1 MTEEATPQMPEA
13 NFIHFMSNIA
23 TQIML
28 MLGRMENPITKT
40 TEIDLPHAQYLL
52 DTMVVIQEKTKGNLM
67 KAEEEVLSQMLYDLR
82 IQFVEVQQAEAKET
96 SS

>member
-1 MTEEATPQMPEA
+1 
-13 NFIHFMSNIA
+13 
-23 TQIML
+23 
-28 MLGRMENPITKT
+28 
-40 TEIDLPHAQYLL
+40 
-52 DTMVVIQEKTKGNLM
+52 MVVIQEKTKGNLM